1 MGWTRLADINARQPD
16 EAELLRKKKWRF
28 KKKRNGVKEN
38 EEMALI
44 KMALTIREDG
54 AQAESGG
61 DEKKQR
67 KWGNKKRSPV
77 WNSL

>member
-1 MGWTRLADINARQPD
+1 
-16 EAELLRKKKWRF
+16 
-28 KKKRNGVKEN
+28 
-38 EEMALI
+38 MAII

-61 DEKKQR
+61 DEKRQR

-77 WNSL
+77 WNSFKKIGGDLLFHKQVQYHRRCEA

>member
-1 MGWTRLADINARQPD
+1 
-16 EAELLRKKKWRF
+16 
-28 KKKRNGVKEN
+28 
-38 EEMALI
+38 MALKKNEKMAII

-67 KWGNKKRSPV
+67 KWGKKKGVPFGTP
-77 WNSL
+77 

>member
-1 MGWTRLADINARQPD
+1 MGDGGHICPPAGRSGEQ
-16 EAELLRKKKWRF
+16 ERKKKWRF

-38 EEMALI
+38 EKMAII
-44 KMALTIREDG
+44 KMALTIRVDG

-61 DEKKQR
+61 DEKRQR